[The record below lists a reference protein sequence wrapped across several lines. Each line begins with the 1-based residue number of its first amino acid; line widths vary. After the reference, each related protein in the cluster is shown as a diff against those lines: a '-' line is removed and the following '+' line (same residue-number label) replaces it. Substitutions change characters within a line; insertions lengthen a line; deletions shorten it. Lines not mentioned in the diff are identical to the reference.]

1 MGSLQMN
8 NLNGL
13 DMRWITEKAIERRG
27 QLMKNLNGLHM
38 RRIIQKAVK
47 EACFIE
53 DLLNEVLEIII
64 YFSLTVSPRNI
75 VDTFNILSMI
85 SKQFRNPTGSF
96 IERLPQLF
104 FDRDACVGY
113 HSMQQLYKTCG
124 KASGLVLALKA
135 LIAHP

>member
-64 YFSLTVSPRNI
+64 
-75 VDTFNILSMI
+75 
-85 SKQFRNPTGSF
+85 FR
-96 IERLPQLF
+96 
-104 FDRDACVGY
+104 
-113 HSMQQLYKTCG
+113 
-124 KASGLVLALKA
+124 
-135 LIAHP
+135 